1 VITDYTSLKA
11 AIADFSHRS
20 DLTNYLDDFIQL
32 AEERISSVLKV
43 SEMEASETGTLS
55 SITLALP
62 ADFADLRSLTI
73 TDTYKHC
80 PLYLGADG
88 ISSKYDPTSGMPNY
102 YAIIG
107 SNIQFN
113 RPPNAY
119 TYKLDYWQNPPAIT
133 NTNTTS
139 TVLTNYTGVYLYGCL
154 VEVAWYTKNDA
165 DIQRYTTKFNE
176 LVDISNK
183 RGRAQGGPMRIVN
196 G

>member
-1 VITDYTSLKA
+1 VITDYISLKA
-11 AIADFSHRS
+11 AIADFSHRA

-32 AEERISSVLKV
+32 AEERIASVLKV
-43 SEMEASETGTLS
+43 REMESTATGTLS

-62 ADFADLRSLTI
+62 ADFASMRLLTI
-73 TDTYKHC
+73 TDTCKHC

-88 ISSKYDPTSGMPNY
+88 INSKYEPTSGMPNY
-102 YAIIG
+102 YGIVG
-107 SNIQFN
+107 SNIQFE

-119 TYKLDYWQNPPAIT
+119 TYTLDYWQKPPAIT
-133 NTNTTS
+133 GTNTTS
-139 TVLTNYTGVYLYGCL
+139 SILTIYTGVYLYGCL

-176 LVDISNK
+176 LVDIANK